1 MTAAAT
7 KPMIFHGLGC
17 PMGPRAIATG
27 GGAGGIASP
36 LWRPPSPPWMLSL
49 ESPAMTLIT
58 RLLVKDA
65 RVRVDMETAQAHA
78 FFALD
83 GAPVDWGRVAAKGYE
98 PPLLPPPVGSGLA
111 RGSSANVDLD
121 PLIAEYPCLDIFKQ
135 QEEEPAAAEEP
146 VASGRRRAVTWRAG
160 DITPRSGFNR

>member
-1 MTAAAT
+1 MGCGAAV
-7 KPMIFHGLGC
+7 
-17 PMGPRAIATG
+17 
-27 GGAGGIASP
+27 
-36 LWRPPSPPWMLSL
+36 
-49 ESPAMTLIT
+49 ELIT

-78 FFALD
+78 FFSLD

-98 PPLLPPPVGSGLA
+98 PPLLPPPELV
-111 RGSSANVDLD
+111 RGSSANVGLD

-135 QEEEPAAAEEP
+135 QEEEEAAAAEP

>member
-1 MTAAAT
+1 M
-7 KPMIFHGLGC
+7 
-17 PMGPRAIATG
+17 
-27 GGAGGIASP
+27 
-36 LWRPPSPPWMLSL
+36 
-49 ESPAMTLIT
+49 ELIT

-135 QEEEPAAAEEP
+135 QEEEEPAAAEEP